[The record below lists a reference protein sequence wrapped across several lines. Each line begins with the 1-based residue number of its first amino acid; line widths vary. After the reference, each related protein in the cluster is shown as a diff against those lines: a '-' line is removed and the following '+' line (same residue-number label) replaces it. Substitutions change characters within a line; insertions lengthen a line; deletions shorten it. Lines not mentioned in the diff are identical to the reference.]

1 MPKRRA
7 TIQLVGHQRTSHC
20 KTISAMFDC
29 GVHIVGLFG
38 FLWAGYLLIE
48 WAMR

>member
-7 TIQLVGHQRTSHC
+7 TIQLVGHQRTSNA
-20 KTISAMFDC
+20 KTISAMLDC

-38 FLWAGYLLIE
+38 FIWVGWLMIE